1 MSCCN
6 STPTKVIIQCGT
18 ESTAELN
25 VTATNDNLTGVGVLD
40 SQTSTTLGFRGIASS
55 GGTIAVTHD
64 STNKTVNVE
73 VDENILAGNFPDAT
87 TTTKGKVE
95 LGTDAEAQA
104 KTSTTVVLTPSN
116 LASLGGSTSFAG
128 LLELAT
134 NAETQTGTDTA
145 RAVTPAGLKSV
156 TDTLSTL
163 TTFANAGARAT
174 AVPTFAGQVGI
185 QIDTLTPYT
194 AYGTNAGE
202 WRANILT
209 VGTTNTIYADTTLDL
224 AAGGISITNSGATSE
239 YLNFSSGGVL
249 NMTATGRLYINDA
262 AVSASSVIITTAT
275 AGQLGFEAL
284 TAFLCSNGST
294 AEWTITNATLPAR
307 TFDADTVT
315 VAELADVVATLIDD
329 LNQLKRPVYPA

>member
-209 VGTTNTIYADTTLDL
+209 VNTTNVLYGDTTIDL
-224 AAGGISITNSGATSE
+224 ESGDFIITDSQGSGNSMQFFDGGI
-239 YLNFSSGGVL
+239 L
-249 NMTATGRLYINDA
+249 NMTASGRLHINNV
-262 AVSASSVIITTAT
+262 AVPANSVIMSSVTAGQATSVDAGTNFLSTFSTQQTWTITGNSTLRTFDPTTAT
-275 AGQLGFEAL
+275 TEILGNVL
-284 TAFLCSNGST
+284 
-294 AEWTITNATLPAR
+294 ATL
-307 TFDADTVT
+307 
-315 VAELADVVATLIDD
+315 LGD
-329 LNQLKRPVYPA
+329 LSAIIRPSIAA